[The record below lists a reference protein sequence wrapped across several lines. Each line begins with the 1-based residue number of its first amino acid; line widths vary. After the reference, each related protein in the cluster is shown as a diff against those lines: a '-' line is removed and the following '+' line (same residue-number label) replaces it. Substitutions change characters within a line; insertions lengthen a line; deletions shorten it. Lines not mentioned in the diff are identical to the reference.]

1 MIRIS
6 AILEEAKKKKTGLK
20 ASSWCKEAGLSP
32 NVLGNFFKGE
42 GGRDIDFPTQKKL
55 AKAIDLPLSALTL
68 EMSEDDFETLLPTL
82 HPKIHKMDAKE
93 IVSIFRDLR
102 TFDAD
107 KFGAD
112 RPADQNK
119 VDQLNSGMVEI
130 DGLEFVSVARFDAAL
145 SAGPG
150 CIMEDKPEPLGYQ
163 LFEAQWL
170 RAVTRAAPSSLAVL
184 QVDGDSMEETLMDD
198 DWVLVDRTQT
208 RLNRT
213 GIYAIQVSDTAW
225 VKRIE
230 LDLETKLV
238 QLISDNQRYPIRR
251 LPEEELQVLGRVL
264 WVVGR
269 KL

>member
-1 MIRIS
+1 
-6 AILEEAKKKKTGLK
+6 
-20 ASSWCKEAGLSP
+20 
-32 NVLGNFFKGE
+32 
-42 GGRDIDFPTQKKL
+42 
-55 AKAIDLPLSALTL
+55 
-68 EMSEDDFETLLPTL
+68 
-82 HPKIHKMDAKE
+82 
-93 IVSIFRDLR
+93 
-102 TFDAD
+102 
-107 KFGAD
+107 
-112 RPADQNK
+112 
-119 VDQLNSGMVEI
+119 
-130 DGLEFVSVARFDAAL
+130 
-145 SAGPG
+145 
-150 CIMEDKPEPLGYQ
+150 MEDKPEPLGYQ

>member
-1 MIRIS
+1 
-6 AILEEAKKKKTGLK
+6 
-20 ASSWCKEAGLSP
+20 
-32 NVLGNFFKGE
+32 
-42 GGRDIDFPTQKKL
+42 
-55 AKAIDLPLSALTL
+55 
-68 EMSEDDFETLLPTL
+68 
-82 HPKIHKMDAKE
+82 
-93 IVSIFRDLR
+93 
-102 TFDAD
+102 
-107 KFGAD
+107 
-112 RPADQNK
+112 
-119 VDQLNSGMVEI
+119 MVEI

-251 LPEEELQVLGRVL
+251 LPEEDLQVLGRVL